1 MTITANYT
9 PAPGEDPDDLGPDE
23 FTAGS
28 ILILNCTVQG
38 KSGTLSY
45 EWSVTGNP
53 DTPGCRKCNIVG
65 SQPHSST
72 LRLEEEAL
80 NSYHAGVYTCTVSEI
95 DRDDS
100 GNSDNFNVTVVGEII
115 AVVSV
120 HSPHIGC
127 YLGLIGAGIYSTRGE
142 PRFRSRPIANN
153 GLIVSES
160 DGEQRI
166 ECVSS
171 HSVPGVFTG
180 LNGNIL
186 TSAGIWTV
194 AKPFGRPGVRRLK
207 TASMTAADQ
216 GIYTCTVLDS
226 NDNQIVINVGLYPT
240 EFNSERQYIH
250 NGMLI
255 MMLFLIPQSVP
266 PSQT

>member
-1 MTITANYT
+1 M
-9 PAPGEDPDDLGPDE
+9 
-23 FTAGS
+23 
-28 ILILNCTVQG
+28 
-38 KSGTLSY
+38 
-45 EWSVTGNP
+45 
-53 DTPGCRKCNIVG
+53 
-65 SQPHSST
+65 
-72 LRLEEEAL
+72 
-80 NSYHAGVYTCTVSEI
+80 
-95 DRDDS
+95 
-100 GNSDNFNVTVVGEII
+100 
-115 AVVSV
+115 
-120 HSPHIGC
+120 
-127 YLGLIGAGIYSTRGE
+127 IGAGIYSTRGE

-180 LNGNIL
+180 LNGKIL
-186 TSAGIWTV
+186 TSAGIWMV
-194 AKPFGRPGVRRLK
+194 GNPFDRPGVRRLK

-216 GIYTCTVLDS
+216 GVYTCTVTNS

-240 EFNSERQYIH
+240 RFNGERQYIY

-255 MMLFLIPQSVP
+255 MFFLPPQSIP